1 MTKASLL
8 QETCSCA
15 CEGRLC
21 LQETVHLLTAL
32 FTASIEG
39 SLHPIALWLQRLTVL
54 LFVLLHGQSGL
65 LVLSGICDLL
75 ISLSLHTLEGGFL
88 GVQGIKRLCG
98 SGTLLLEFLLRCSLG
113 LFAGADFILEVL
125 LDVAEDRHNA
135 ATLARAT
142 TIIC

>member
-39 SLHPIALWLQRLTVL
+39 SLHPIALWLQRLAVL

-65 LVLSGICDLL
+65 LVLSGICDFL
-75 ISLSLHTLEGGFL
+75 ISLRLHAF
-88 GVQGIKRLCG
+88 KRGL
-98 SGTLLLEFLLRCSLG
+98 LG
-113 LFAGADFILEVL
+113 LEVVKHL
-125 LDVAEDRHNA
+125 SGSS
-135 ATLARAT
+135 T
-142 TIIC
+142 